1 MILTKEREMKTVQT
15 ASGEDL
21 MLNLIAKNDEDERLL
36 ARAPVGLRD
45 LTWARDETWCRGM
58 RAGVLGPDL
67 SAQSLAVL
75 AGENKGP
82 DLLEGYFVELKDG
95 DRAFRRHFT
104 VNSLSH
110 VAHRAAVELVK
121 KESLKEK
128 DTFAYYLSA
137 VRPEQKPEAETNGI
151 AAKVKHKQVVP
162 EFEPA
167 PLAQFLA
174 ESEPSYGAW
183 ASEEEEDNFMPAF
196 VSNEVWQQGQEQA
209 RRGGEQESAA
219 IWTGRLFRDTASPE
233 IFVVLDACIEAEHAI
248 EEKLAVTFSGDTWGR
263 VREVLEIR
271 RKRLNRPHE
280 RILGSVH
287 GHPFKPEAD
296 DKGRRMCDLCATA
309 KFCKRTTAIASHAD
323 LDWHRSVFT
332 AQPWAIMLIWGFN
345 AREQP
350 DWKLYGLC
358 DGTLSPRG
366 IRLLK

>member
-1 MILTKEREMKTVQT
+1 MKAVQT
-15 ASGEDL
+15 TSGEDL
-21 MLNLIAKNDEDERLL
+21 MVSLIAKNDESERLL

-45 LTWARDETWCRGM
+45 LTLARDETWCRGM

-82 DLLEGYFVELKDG
+82 DQLVGYFVELKDG
-95 DRAFRRHFT
+95 DRTFRRHFT
-104 VNSLSH
+104 VSSLSH
-110 VAHRAAVELVK
+110 VAHRAAVELVQ
-121 KESLKEK
+121 KEALQDK

-137 VRPEQKPEAETNGI
+137 VRPEQKTEAESNGV
-151 AAKVKHKQVVP
+151 AGKVKHRSTVP
-162 EFEPA
+162 VFESA
-167 PLAQFLA
+167 SLAEHLAQ
-174 ESEPSYGAW
+174 SEPMFGAW
-183 ASEEEEDNFMPAF
+183 ASEEDEDNFMPAF
-196 VSNEVWQQGQEQA
+196 ASREVWEEGQSQA

-219 IWTGRLFRDTASPE
+219 VWTGRLFRDTASPE
-233 IFVVLDACIEAEHAI
+233 IFLVLDACLEAEHAI

-287 GHPFKPEAD
+287 GHPFMPGAD
-296 DKGRRMCDLCATA
+296 DKGQRMCDLCATA
-309 KFCKRTTAIASHAD
+309 KYCTRTTAIASPAD

-350 DWKLYGLC
+350 DWRLYGLC